1 MRTPRKRDCLL
12 LACYVPPHSLAVPV
26 TLQTSLR
33 QRVHRAGRSPA
44 LISGC
49 AGTFDA
55 TSSLIQGDPTRPY
68 LPLLA
73 RVHVLTACVPLVAQ
87 SSTSSHRAPR
97 QADWPAVRMSACMQA
112 RDFACQ
118 SLAADMLFTLC
129 DDALL
134 DPLQWG
140 LPCAVLYGG
149 TVV

>member
-97 QADWPAVRMSACMQA
+97 QANSPAVRACRPGILRASCSGLICYSPCVMT
-112 RDFACQ
+112 RYWIRCNGAC
-118 SLAADMLFTLC
+118 L
-129 DDALL
+129 
-134 DPLQWG
+134 
-140 LPCAVLYGG
+140 VLYC
-149 TVV
+149 TVAQ